1 VPDAS
6 GVEVTATP
14 LPPTRAEHY
23 GYADRTQRIGPQAMT
38 GAAPTAQTPP
48 SSPPGYD
55 DYDEF
60 WQPRRNKIQRWM
72 GWLGRKSDDT

>member
-1 VPDAS
+1 V
-6 GVEVTATP
+6 
-14 LPPTRAEHY
+14 PPTRAEHC
-23 GYADRTQRIGPQAMT
+23 GYADRTQRMGPQAMT
-38 GAAPTAQTPP
+38 GAAPSAVTSP
-48 SSPPGYD
+48 SGYD